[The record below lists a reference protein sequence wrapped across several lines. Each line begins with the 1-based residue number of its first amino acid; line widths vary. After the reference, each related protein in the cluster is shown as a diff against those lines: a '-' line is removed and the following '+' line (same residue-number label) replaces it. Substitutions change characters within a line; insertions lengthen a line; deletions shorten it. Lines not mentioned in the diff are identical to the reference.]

1 MLSFNSEKYLL
12 SHENDCLNE
21 ISYTWKDSYCLPFE
35 TAWARIAKF
44 SYLNGLS
51 WSYVQQKTKLRNYI
65 CTQFEKEIDLNI
77 PDFFSKKKIFE
88 DFKICPECMK
98 YGYQSVLHQI
108 KGLDFCFLHKCS
120 LITVSP
126 KQLESSK
133 YGTYEFIE
141 IKTENLIKNIE
152 LYSLLQ
158 EYIEKIQ
165 KEQLLDTKFIL
176 PQSNN
181 DSIIR
186 PCSENTERLFHRMV
200 LLQDEVEIYGCK
212 CIQNLKI
219 DSIDAKNERLAKEIL
234 KSFAKYNL
242 EYNNLRYFIN
252 DFEEAFLYM
261 QTIFLRERSSSSVPY
276 QLTEEVLG
284 WCVFKIIWDVIE
296 NLFGG
301 YDEWEKTVYAVNGDS
316 KICMTTDNIDKYAVV
331 LAYQAITSATSASK
345 VVCPNCRLWFR
356 NTNICNFGLN
366 VYEELGDYCEP
377 HWVHVNNIYRKAT
390 QYIVFPIINDLFE
403 DLTNQ
408 AYIMFKNAVIQLK
421 PDNIC
426 ELTPD
431 IWRVPQYVVLYY
443 RDRTEIY
450 KCEPDEY

>member
-51 WSYVQQKTKLRNYI
+51 WSYVQQKTKLRHYI
-65 CTQFEKEIDLNI
+65 CTQFEKEIVLNI
-77 PDFFSKKKIFE
+77 PDFFLRKKNFE

-200 LLQDEVEIYGCK
+200 LLQDEVEI
-212 CIQNLKI
+212 
-219 DSIDAKNERLAKEIL
+219 
-234 KSFAKYNL
+234 
-242 EYNNLRYFIN
+242 
-252 DFEEAFLYM
+252 
-261 QTIFLRERSSSSVPY
+261 
-276 QLTEEVLG
+276 
-284 WCVFKIIWDVIE
+284 
-296 NLFGG
+296 
-301 YDEWEKTVYAVNGDS
+301 
-316 KICMTTDNIDKYAVV
+316 
-331 LAYQAITSATSASK
+331 
-345 VVCPNCRLWFR
+345 
-356 NTNICNFGLN
+356 
-366 VYEELGDYCEP
+366 
-377 HWVHVNNIYRKAT
+377 NNIYRKAT